1 MEEKIE
7 SGTIMISVRLN
18 KEVKTDAEALFSE
31 LGMNMTTAINVFLRR
46 CLMENKIPFEVG
58 LRKPNA
64 ETIAAIEELE
74 AMRRGEMPE
83 RVMTWDAVE
92 EFLRISA
99 EDPELTVDKFIER
112 KRVEKELELKRRN
125 AEGHAAIQ
133 KLLGIFKGDP
143 ELTVDKFLERKRAEK
158 ELEL

>member
-18 KEVKTDAEALFSE
+18 KEVKSDAEALFSE

-58 LRKPNA
+58 LQRS
-64 ETIAAIEELE
+64 
-74 AMRRGEMPE
+74 
-83 RVMTWDAVE
+83 D
-92 EFLRISA
+92 
-99 EDPELTVDKFIER
+99 
-112 KRVEKELELKRRN
+112 

-133 KLLGIFKGDP
+133 KLLGMFKGDP
-143 ELTVDKFLERKRAEK
+143 ELTVDKFLEYKRAEK
-158 ELEL
+158 ELER